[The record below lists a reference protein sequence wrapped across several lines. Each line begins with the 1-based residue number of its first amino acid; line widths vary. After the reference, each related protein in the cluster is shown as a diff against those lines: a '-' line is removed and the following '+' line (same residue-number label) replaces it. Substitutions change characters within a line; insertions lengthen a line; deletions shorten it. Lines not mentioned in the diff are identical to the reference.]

1 MLPEDGAKTLRRL
14 VESTTRVVEET
25 SSYLIDLWQR
35 RRTDPTLLEQPAEQ
49 SPEVTPSRSPGF
61 AGYDP
66 GSVEV
71 GDSGQLRVSQLGQR
85 MKAAALLND
94 QRHRW
99 ATWTLG

>member
-49 SPEVTPSRSPGF
+49 WPEVTRADLPASPATTPARSR
-61 AGYDP
+61 
-66 GSVEV
+66 
-71 GDSGQLRVSQLGQR
+71 
-85 MKAAALLND
+85 
-94 QRHRW
+94 
-99 ATWTLG
+99 